1 MSKDGNKS
9 LSEKIHITKNQI
21 LWALREEMAITLE
34 DILARRTR
42 CLFLDSIES
51 EMLAE
56 EVVIIMADEMK
67 KNNTWINQELKT
79 FKSLVKNYKI

>member
-1 MSKDGNKS
+1 
-9 LSEKIHITKNQI
+9 
-21 LWALREEMAITLE
+21 MAISLE

-42 CLFLDSIES
+42 CLFLDSS
-51 EMLAE
+51 ETEKIAE
-56 EVVIIMADEMK
+56 EVVMIMADEMK